1 MDENNQQHNNGE
13 NLKTVR
19 TYLSDMADTVR
30 QNEISVIKVAL
41 AEQNKHER
49 EDIYKKIEGTPAKK
63 TFWFIGGLLLIA
75 VAIFGVYYILKQK
88 AIDNTVV
95 EVVKEESIISYDANS
110 FIDATNTNNLVE
122 KVNSLK
128 KDESVVD
135 KENSIRLISI
145 TKDANGVKEKLGVPE
160 IFSKMN
166 FTAPSS
172 LIRSLSPSYMI
183 GMYNKKL
190 FLIFQTKDYEYTY
203 AGMLEWEKTMA
214 RDMFYLFELNT
225 KESVLELSTRQ
236 WKDIIINN
244 KDSRVLSNESDVP
257 ILYYMFNDKNNLII
271 ADSEDTIKEII
282 ARLIIKNIKPL

>member
-1 MDENNQQHNNGE
+1 MEENNQQPNNGE
-13 NLKTVR
+13 GLKTVR

-30 QNEISVIKVAL
+30 ANEISVIKVAL

-49 EDIYKKIEGTPAKK
+49 EDIYKKIEGSPAKK

-88 AIDNTVV
+88 AIENTVV

-110 FIDATNTNNLVE
+110 FVDATSTKNLVE
-122 KVNSLK
+122 KVNALK
-128 KDESVVD
+128 KDESIPD
-135 KENSIRLISI
+135 KDNSIRLISI
-145 TKDANGVKEKLGVPE
+145 TKDANGVKEKLGVSE
-160 IFSKMN
+160 IFSGMN
-166 FTAPSS
+166 FSAPSS

-214 RDMFYLFELNT
+214 RDMLSLFELNT
-225 KESVLELSTRQ
+225 KESVLQLSTRQ

-244 KDSRVLSNESDVP
+244 KDARVLLNENDVP
-257 ILYYMFNDKNNLII
+257 ILYYMFNDKSNLII
-271 ADSEDTIKEII
+271 ADNEDTIKEIV